1 MIRDLL
7 ARVVR
12 GERLSRDEAGAAV
25 RLMVRGGAD
34 AAVVA
39 AFLGALAA
47 RGETGEELLG
57 GALALRAEAVPFP
70 STRPVLLDTCGTG
83 GDGSGTFNVST
94 TVALVAAAAGIP
106 VAKHGN
112 RSVSSRSGSA
122 DVLEALG
129 ARIELGPEGAARL
142 LEETGFTFLYARRF
156 HPAMRNV
163 AEVRQALGIRTLF
176 NWLGPLSNPAR
187 ATHQLLGVPDRPRV
201 EMVAE
206 VLQGLGVARAL
217 VVHGAEG
224 LDELGLAPG
233 NTALE
238 VTPHGPPAARSIEA
252 GALGLVQ
259 VPCSALRGGEPSEN
273 ARMTRSVLA
282 GEKGPARDAVVLNAA
297 AALWIAEG
305 AGTLSEAAALATE
318 QLDSGAAARTL
329 DRYVALTHRVGDG

>member
-7 ARVVR
+7 SRVVR
-12 GERLSRDEAGAAV
+12 GERLSREEAAAAV
-25 RLMVRGGAD
+25 RVMVRGEAE
-34 AAVVA
+34 ALAVA
-39 AFLGALAA
+39 ALLAALAA

-83 GDGSGTFNVST
+83 GDGAGTFNVST
-94 TVALVAAAAGIP
+94 AAALVAAAAGIP

-129 ARIELGPEGAARL
+129 ARIDLGPEGASRV

-163 AEVRQALGIRTLF
+163 AGVRQALGIRTLF

-187 ATHQLLGVPDRPRV
+187 ATHQLLGVSDRARV
-201 EMVAE
+201 ETVAG
-206 VLQGLGVARAL
+206 VLQGLGVTRAL
-217 VVHGAEG
+217 VVHGAGG

-233 NTALE
+233 NAAVE
-238 VTPHGPPAARSIEA
+238 VGRNGPPAARAVEA
-252 GALGLVQ
+252 AAIGLSHAD
-259 VPCSALRGGEPSEN
+259 PPALRGGEPAEN
-273 ARMTRSVLA
+273 ARILRSVLA

-297 AALWIAEG
+297 AALWVAAG
-305 AGTLSEAAALATE
+305 ARTLADAAALAAE
-318 QLDSGAAARTL
+318 QLDSGGAARML
-329 DRYVALTHRVGDG
+329 DRYVALTQRVGTE